1 MTDIIHIVSRFDGIG
16 GTEFHAASLAAA
28 LRRSAEVKLWAD
40 EATAA
45 APRYGAQP
53 INTFGGA
60 FPRGGTLV
68 MVGTHLHPGLWLDHA
83 RPERLVVIC
92 NLYSARRIFA
102 FLTTLER
109 PTLPVAELAFMS
121 EMLKH
126 AIGLPGRI
134 SPTLID
140 LERYHPSRR
149 QHTERFTIGRHSR
162 DDALKH
168 HPADASLY
176 AMLSWA
182 GAEIHLIGASHLQPA
197 LSVTPRLQVFPV
209 GSQAPEDFLA
219 GLDCFYYRTHPAWT
233 EAGGRVVMEALASGV
248 PVVAHPGGGYAEWI
262 VEGENG
268 FLAATQEGLY
278 ERLLE
283 LKNSP
288 VTATRLGRNARESAL
303 RLCGGKQRETYLN
316 WLLGVV

>member
-28 LRRSAEVKLWAD
+28 LRPLAQVKLWAD

-45 APRYGAQP
+45 APRYGAQA

-60 FPRGGTLV
+60 FPRGGILI

-92 NLYSARRIFA
+92 NLFSAQRIFA
-102 FLTTLER
+102 FLSTLER
-109 PTLPVAELAFMS
+109 PTLPVADLAFMS
-121 EMLKH
+121 QMLQQ

-140 LERYHPSRR
+140 LERFHPSRR
-149 QHTERFTIGRHSR
+149 QPTERFTIGRHSR
-162 DDALKH
+162 DDPLKH
-168 HPADASLY
+168 HPDDASLY
-176 AMLSWA
+176 AMLGWA
-182 GAEIHLIGASHLQPA
+182 GAETRLIGASHLQGA
-197 LSVTPRLQVFPV
+197 LSGTPRLQVFPV
-209 GSQAPEDFLA
+209 GWQAPDDFLA

-233 EAGGRVVMEALASGV
+233 EAGGRVVMEALASGL

-283 LKNSP
+283 LKTTP
-288 VTATRLGRNARESAL
+288 ATATHLSQNARKSAVL
-303 RLCGGKQRETYLN
+303 LCGGERRATYLN
-316 WLLGVV
+316 WLLGA